1 MVKKLHIFFY
11 LFLFPF
17 LINGQLNKVV
27 EDWKNDKE
35 LKNASISFCVV
46 DINTSNIILEQNS
59 HQSLIPA
66 STLKVVTTSAA
77 LGILGENF
85 RYETKIYYTGN
96 LDKKSGILDG
106 DIIIFGGGD
115 PTLQSE
121 YFSKDSLLITD
132 KWASII
138 KNKGI
143 KEIKGSIIGDAS
155 NFERT
160 IPDDWIWSDINNY
173 FGATPCGLSFMDNKF
188 KILFTSNN
196 SGEPAFI
203 QNTFP
208 VYLSKPY
215 NITSNVISKGTEDE
229 AFVYGDPFSFTK
241 IVSGNIPP
249 NKKNYEIEASL
260 PDPALLC
267 AEKLFLSLKK
277 IGVICNENSIKSN
290 FQKNKKIDSWQ
301 LLYSH
306 ISLPLNKIIYYTNQF
321 SNNLFC
327 ESLLLTLGNGNIIN
341 GITAV
346 KTYWQKRGLDINELF
361 MADGSGLSRANTIT
375 TSFQAK
381 LLSKISRD
389 TVNGKFIMNSL
400 PLAGKSGSMINIGR
414 GKYIEN
420 NMCAKTGY
428 IKRVRGFCGFVKSRS
443 GKNIAFSVLFNN
455 FNCSPLSA
463 KLKIEKFLIELG
475 EL

>member
-17 LINGQLNKVV
+17 LINAQLNRVV

-35 LKNASISFCVV
+35 LKNASISFCVL

-96 LDKKSGILDG
+96 LDKKSGILNG
-106 DIIIFGGGD
+106 DIIIFGSGD

-121 YFSKDSLLITD
+121 YFSKDSSLITD
-132 KWASII
+132 KWAAII

-155 NFERT
+155 HFERT

-173 FGATPCGLSFMDNKF
+173 FGTTPSGLSFIDNKF

-196 SGEPAFI
+196 SGEAAFI

-208 VYLSKPY
+208 VYLNKPY
-215 NITSNVISKGTEDE
+215 IITSNVISKGTEDE

-241 IVSGNIPP
+241 NVSGSIPP

-267 AEKLFLSLKK
+267 AEKLFLSLQK
-277 IGVICNENSIKSN
+277 IGVNCNENLIKSN
-290 FQKNKKIDSWQ
+290 FQKNNNIGSWQ
-301 LLYSH
+301 IIHSH
-306 ISLPLNKIIYYTNQF
+306 LSPPLNKIIYFTNQH

-361 MADGSGLSRANTIT
+361 MADGSGLCRANTIT
-375 TSFQAK
+375 TSFQTK
-381 LLSKISRD
+381 LLSKIFRD
-389 TVNGKFIMNSL
+389 TVNGKSLINSL
-400 PLAGKSGSMINIGR
+400 PLAGSSGSMINIGR

-420 NMCAKTGY
+420 NMRAKTGY
-428 IKRVRGFCGFVKSRS
+428 IKRVRGYCGFVKSRS

-455 FNCSPLSA
+455 FNCSALSA

>member
-1 MVKKLHIFFY
+1 MVKHLHIFFY

-17 LINGQLNKVV
+17 LIHAQLNRVV

-35 LKNASISFCVV
+35 LKNASISFCVLDV
-46 DINTSNIILEQNS
+46 NTSGVILEQNS

-77 LGILGENF
+77 LGILGEDF
-85 RYETKIYYTGN
+85 RYETKIFYTGSLN
-96 LDKKSGILDG
+96 KKTGVLDG
-106 DIIIFGGGD
+106 NIIIFGSGD

-121 YFSKDSLLITD
+121 YFSNDSSLITD
-132 KWASII
+132 KWALVI

-143 KEIKGSIIGDAS
+143 KEIKGSIIGDAAC
-155 NFERT
+155 FERT

-173 FGATPCGLSFMDNKF
+173 FGTSPCGLSFMDNKF
-188 KILFTSNN
+188 KILFTSKN
-196 SGEPAFI
+196 SGEPAI
-203 QNTFP
+203 IKSTTP
-208 VYLSKPY
+208 IYLNNPY
-215 NITSNVISKGTEDE
+215 IITSNVISNGTEDE
-229 AFVYGDPFSFTK
+229 AFVYGNPFSFTK
-241 IVSGNIPP
+241 NVTGKIPP
-249 NKKNYEIEASL
+249 NKINYKIEASL

-267 AEKLFLSLKK
+267 AEKLFLSLQK
-277 IGVICNENSIKSN
+277 IGVTCNENSIKSN
-290 FQKNKKIDSWQ
+290 FLKNNNIGSQQ
-301 LLYSH
+301 LIHSH
-306 ISLPLNKIIYYTNQF
+306 LSPPLNKIIYFTNQH

-341 GITAV
+341 GINAV

-375 TSFQAK
+375 SSFQAK
-381 LLSKISRD
+381 LLSKIFRD
-389 TVNGKFIMNSL
+389 STNCKSFIKSL
-400 PLAGKSGSMINIGR
+400 PSAGKSGSMSSIGK

-428 IKRVRGFCGFVKSRS
+428 IKRVRGYCGFVKSRS
-443 GKNIAFSVLFNN
+443 GKNIAFSLLFNN

-463 KLKIEKFLIELG
+463 KLKMEKFLIELG